1 MSGKTGST
9 RSDMK
14 YRLKYVTELKS
25 LKLNLLKLCSTVS
38 NQIQKAVNSLL
49 QYDIELAKQVAEED
63 DIIDQM
69 EHEIE
74 KQCMNILLKEQPVAK
89 DFREVFATLKMITDL
104 ERIGDQAE
112 DIARLVMSL
121 SGKNVVK
128 KFNYISQM
136 TEVTLEMVTGSVNA
150 FIKDDLLIAEQVV
163 KKDDILDELF
173 IKVRGE
179 LSEKIKKNEDHA
191 DDIINIIMVAKYL
204 ERIGDHAVN
213 LCEWTKYYE
222 VGQRTY

>member
-1 MSGKTGST
+1 MSGKAGST

-128 KFNYISQM
+128 KFNYISEM